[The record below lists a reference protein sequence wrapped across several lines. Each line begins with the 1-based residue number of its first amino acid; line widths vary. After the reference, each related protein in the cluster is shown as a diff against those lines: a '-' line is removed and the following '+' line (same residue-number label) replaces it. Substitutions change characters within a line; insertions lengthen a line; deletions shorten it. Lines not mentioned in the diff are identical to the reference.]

1 MHYASFSSGTSIAPK
16 YSIVNIPDS
25 EFLHRED
32 RLGVSLGKSE
42 VEVVNSIKGIK
53 KLEEE

>member
-1 MHYASFSSGTSIAPK
+1 MHYSSFSSGTSIAPK

-25 EFLHRED
+25 EFIHRED